1 MAMSR
6 EHIRGKQELREERRK
21 LRGLFW
27 AVGLFSFFGNLLL
40 MTGPLYMLQVYDR
53 VLGSR
58 SIETLVAI
66 SVIAAFLFL
75 IMGLLDA
82 IRARVMSRAAAR
94 FQANLDARVFDAV
107 VRRSSTRQDQIA
119 ATGIRDL
126 ESIQRFMSSP
136 ALFAFY
142 DIPWTPLFLLAIT
155 LFHPLLGLM
164 ALCGGII
171 LLVITFV
178 NQMTTQAPLNETMQ
192 SQITA
197 EKLADGIRNESE
209 MVASMGMR
217 EAAFRRWKKLRDTAI
232 TNQVTSTDLTGMFS
246 TTTRTFRLFLQS
258 AMLGLGAFLVLDNL
272 MSAGAM
278 IAGSILLGRALQ
290 PIEILI
296 GQWPMV
302 QRASKGWQ
310 NLIVLL
316 GETPPQRARTALPV
330 PRAKLSVIQ
339 ASVVPPGE
347 SVPALRALSF
357 ELEPGHALGVIG
369 KSGAGK
375 STLARAITG
384 VWSTAGGKI
393 RLDGAALD
401 QYDPSTLGR
410 YIGYLPQ
417 RVQLFD
423 GTIAENIA
431 RLADPPDDAAVVAA
445 ARKADAH
452 DMILKLP
459 DGYNTRVSAI
469 GGRLSGGQIQRL
481 GLARALYGDPVLLV
495 LDEPNSNLDN
505 EGSMAINQVIRNM
518 KAQGKSAIVIAHRPN
533 AIQEC
538 DLLLMLEAGT
548 RVAFGPRDDVLKNVV
563 QNHRQVI
570 AGGAGGLR

>member
-1 MAMSR
+1 MSR